1 MAMENELIVEKVQNG
16 TELTIK
22 LKGRLDTITAPDLD
36 ADLKDSLQ
44 GVTALVFDLALLE
57 YVSSAGLRTLLMAQ
71 KVMNRQGSMKVIHVT
86 EEVYE
91 IFDITGFTDI
101 LTIE

>member
-1 MAMENELIVEKVQNG
+1 MTIDKTQNG

-22 LKGRLDTITAPDLD
+22 LSGRLDTITAPDLE
-36 ADLKDSLQ
+36 AELKTSLI
-44 GVTALVFDLALLE
+44 GLTSLVFDLADLE

-71 KVMNRQGSMKVIHVT
+71 KAMNNQGSMKVINVN
-86 EEVYE
+86 EEVHE

-101 LTIE
+101 FTIE

>member
-1 MAMENELIVEKVQNG
+1 MTIDKTLNG

-22 LKGRLDTITAPDLD
+22 LSGRLDTITAPDLE
-36 ADLKDSLQ
+36 AELKTSLI
-44 GVTALVFDLALLE
+44 GLSALVFDLADLE

-71 KVMNRQGSMKVIHVT
+71 KAMNNQGSMKVINVNQ
-86 EEVYE
+86 EVYE

-101 LTIE
+101 FNLE